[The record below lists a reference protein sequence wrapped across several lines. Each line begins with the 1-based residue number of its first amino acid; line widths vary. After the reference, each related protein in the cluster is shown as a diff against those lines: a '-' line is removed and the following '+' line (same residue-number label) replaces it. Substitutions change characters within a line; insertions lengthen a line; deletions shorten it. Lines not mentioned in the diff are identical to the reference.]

1 MMDVNWTYESD
12 YFAIYT
18 NIRSLCYTPET
29 NIMLYQ
35 SYLNLKNKTE
45 IARNKAENKTLN
57 TISAWSNYSECRWK
71 RNKIIIRRLKCK
83 EAKFITVRCSPLS
96 WGLF

>member
-1 MMDVNWTYESD
+1 MDVHWTYYSD

-18 NIRSLCYTPET
+18 NIRSLCYTQET

-35 SYLNLKNKTE
+35 SYLNLKKKKKR
-45 IARNKAENKTLN
+45 IGRNKAENKTLN

-83 EAKFITVRCSPLS
+83 EAKLITVRCSPLP
-96 WGLF
+96 WRLF